1 MSGDLI
7 GARGHMT
14 GLSILFVGQMVPG
27 ARTGQRVAA
36 FQRLGC
42 DVTIVETNG
51 PGATYGCAEF

>member
-1 MSGDLI
+1 
-7 GARGHMT
+7 MT

-42 DVTIVETNG
+42 DVTIVETAQDMSDG
-51 PGATYGCAEF
+51 VYFADIA